1 MKTRRGSLLW
11 SGTHGDAILMYKP
24 GDVVKPI
31 TVTDQFFTGIVRNVD
46 TKTNKITVAWG
57 GGRESQHDVDEI
69 MPMPFFDGQKNK
81 DAIKTSS
88 CRRMRADASDVLGA
102 KVSEDLGNVKTLEK
116 LDRREVTRAL
126 REAIISEEQAIN
138 QYETIADS
146 TGDSQI
152 RDVVQDIANEEKVHV
167 GELQG
172 LLVKLLDD
180 EQEFLDEGSS
190 EVNTASE
197 RIALNPPDEQY
208 CGEFQTHGLDDPR
221 GGGFSIMKDLA
232 YELHDEANDFADVNP
247 KIATGSDEPPAQR
260 MWEEETAKT
269 AKEKIEVGDMVEV
282 FGYPGSYKD
291 GIEGKVEN
299 IHKDEAIIKNGGG
312 LSKVPLKKLR
322 KISAKT
328 AKKSS
333 VSTTASECGC
343 LGLDGLRS
351 RRAMYWC
358 APDRTFRLTQQ
369 EQQSGS
375 AVCPKCRCEM
385 NKEKFTRSDKLLMCP
400 TCGFK
405 VPTSKAVTKPQVEI
419 KVPDGVNVQVTHQ
432 DECGEDVCGEMI
444 NGSRR
449 GKTAYADPKE
459 LEDLPRMSLSQ
470 IAMIVYKDW
479 KAVNYAAKP
488 YLQAMSSL
496 RNVSDMYGMD
506 SGSSVVAYF
515 LSNATSWKGDVAKA
529 VKKELNRRIR

>member
-24 GDVVKPI
+24 GDVVKPV
-31 TVTDQFFTGIVRNVD
+31 TVLDQFFTGVVRNVD

-57 GGRESQHDVDEI
+57 GGPESQHDVDEI

-260 MWEEETAKT
+260 MWEEE
-269 AKEKIEVGDMVEV
+269 I
-282 FGYPGSYKD
+282 
-291 GIEGKVEN
+291 
-299 IHKDEAIIKNGGG
+299 
-312 LSKVPLKKLR
+312 
-322 KISAKT
+322 

-375 AVCPKCRCEM
+375 AMCPKCRCEM
-385 NKEKFTRSDKLLMCP
+385 NREKFTRSDKLLMCP

-449 GKTAYADPKE
+449 GKMAYADPKE

-496 RNVSDMYGMD
+496 HNVSDMYGMD
-506 SGSSVVAYF
+506 SGSSIVAYF
-515 LSNATSWKGDVAKA
+515 LSNATSWKGDIAKV